1 MSDLNLLFLALLF
14 VVAFLYASVGHGG
27 ASGYLALMALFS
39 LSPEI
44 MRPSALFLN
53 IFVSLIAFIQ
63 YYRKVPFRWRLFLL
77 LTVLSVPAAFFG
89 GMISLDPSLYK
100 KILGVFLIF
109 PILRFAGLL
118 PGNSTGEK
126 EVNTVAALAI
136 GAAIGF
142 LSGLIGIGGGIILS
156 PVLLLLGWA
165 AMKETAAISALFI
178 TVNSV
183 AGLLGNASTGF
194 VLDPQMGWLAGVAV
208 AGGTL
213 GAYLGANYFSG
224 QLLKRILAF
233 VLVIAALKLVFT

>member
-1 MSDLNLLFLALLF
+1 MPEQNLLFFVLLF

-53 IFVSLIAFIQ
+53 IFVSLIAFVQ

-77 LTVLSVPAAFFG
+77 LTVLSVPAAFIG
-89 GMISLDPSLYK
+89 GMISLDPGLYK
-100 KILGVFLIF
+100 KILGVFLIV

-118 PGNSTGEK
+118 PGSSTAAK
-126 EVNTVAALAI
+126 EVNTLAALGI
-136 GAAIGF
+136 GAVIGF
-142 LSGLIGIGGGIILS
+142 LSGLIGIGGGILLS

-183 AGLLGNASTGF
+183 AGLLGNASSGF
-194 VLDPQMGWLAGVAV
+194 HLDPQILWLAGVAV
-208 AGGTL
+208 AGGTS
-213 GAYLGANYFSG
+213 GSYLGANYFSSI
-224 QLLKRILAF
+224 LLKRILAF